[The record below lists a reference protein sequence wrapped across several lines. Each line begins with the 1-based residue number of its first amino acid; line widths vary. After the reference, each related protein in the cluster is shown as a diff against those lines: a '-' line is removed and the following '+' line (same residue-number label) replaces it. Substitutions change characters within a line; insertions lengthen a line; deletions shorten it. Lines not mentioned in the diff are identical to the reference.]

1 VDQTTGTVPAVIDGQ
16 SAQTSTQNNSTQAS
30 NEKTFTQ
37 EEVNAIVTKRLSQ
50 VEKKYQGVDVTEYQ
64 QLKDIQQQQETE
76 AALKR
81 NEFDKVL
88 GQVKTAAESKISALQ
103 RELETIKID
112 GALIAEASSRKAIAP
127 DKVATLLRSQLKL
140 TATGAVEVV
149 DSQGQVRYN
158 ADKATPL
165 GIGELVDE
173 FLKEN
178 SFFVQASPAGS
189 GSRNA
194 GQEVNIKNIDIAS
207 LDMRLPEHRE
217 LYRKAKASQK

>member
-1 VDQTTGTVPAVIDGQ
+1 MDQTTGTVPAVIDGQ
-16 SAQTSTQNNSTQAS
+16 SAQTSTQNTTQAS

-64 QLKDIQQQQETE
+64 QLKDIQAAQETE

-112 GALIAEASSRKAIAP
+112 GALIAEASQRKAIAP

-207 LDMRLPEHRE
+207 LDMRKPEHRE
-217 LYRKAKASQK
+217 LYRKAKASH

>member
-1 VDQTTGTVPAVIDGQ
+1 MDQTTGTVPAVIDGQ
-16 SAQTSTQNNSTQAS
+16 SAQTSTQNTTQAS

-64 QLKDIQQQQETE
+64 QLKDIQAAQETE

-207 LDMRLPEHRE
+207 LDMRKPEHRE
-217 LYRKAKASQK
+217 LYRKAKASH

>member
-1 VDQTTGTVPAVIDGQ
+1 MDQTTGTVPAVIDGQ
-16 SAQTSTQNNSTQAS
+16 SAQTSTQNTTQAS

-64 QLKDIQQQQETE
+64 QLKDIQAAQETE

-88 GQVKTAAESKISALQ
+88 GQVKTAAEGKISALQ

-112 GALIAEASSRKAIAP
+112 GALIAEASQRKAIAP

-140 TATGAVEVV
+140 TTDGVVEVL

-207 LDMRLPEHRE
+207 LDMRKPEHRE
-217 LYRKAKASQK
+217 LYRKAKASH

>member
-1 VDQTTGTVPAVIDGQ
+1 MDQTTGTVPAVIDGQ
-16 SAQTSTQNNSTQAS
+16 SAQTSTQNTTQAS

-64 QLKDIQQQQETE
+64 QLKDIQAAQETE

-88 GQVKTAAESKISALQ
+88 GQVKTAAEGKISALQ

-112 GALIAEASSRKAIAP
+112 GALIAEASQRKAIAP

-207 LDMRLPEHRE
+207 LDMRKPEHRE
-217 LYRKAKASQK
+217 LYRKAKASH

>member
-1 VDQTTGTVPAVIDGQ
+1 MDQTTGTVPAVIDGQ
-16 SAQTSTQNNSTQAS
+16 SAQTSTQNTTQAS

-64 QLKDIQQQQETE
+64 QLKDIQAAQETE

-112 GALIAEASSRKAIAP
+112 GALIAEASQRKAIAP

-140 TATGAVEVV
+140 TTDGVVEVL

-207 LDMRLPEHRE
+207 LDMRKPEHRE
-217 LYRKAKASQK
+217 LYRKAKASH

>member
-1 VDQTTGTVPAVIDGQ
+1 MDQTTGTVPAVIDGQ
-16 SAQTSTQNNSTQAS
+16 SAQTSTQNTTQAS

-64 QLKDIQQQQETE
+64 QLKDIQAAQETE

-112 GALIAEASSRKAIAP
+112 GALIAEASQRKAIAP

-140 TATGAVEVV
+140 TTDGVVEVL
-149 DSQGQVRYN
+149 DSQGQVRCN

-207 LDMRLPEHRE
+207 LDMRKPEHRE
-217 LYRKAKASQK
+217 LYRKAKASH

>member
-1 VDQTTGTVPAVIDGQ
+1 MDQTTGTVPAVIDGQ
-16 SAQTSTQNNSTQAS
+16 SAQTSTQNTTQAS

-64 QLKDIQQQQETE
+64 QLKDIQAAQETE

-88 GQVKTAAESKISALQ
+88 GQVKTAAEGKISALQ

-207 LDMRLPEHRE
+207 LDMRKPEHRE
-217 LYRKAKASQK
+217 LYRKAKASH